1 MSNVS
6 AEIKVH
12 PGKEL
17 LSLDFAEII
26 DASLINSGIIQGCTI
41 TLESGVLKMES
52 GRIMIKGRLGLITGG
67 DIELPSISTEADC
80 KLLAVCDL
88 RADTPF
94 YIRLVSNAEYETL
107 SADAERYKD
116 TFNVGNGVAFVEL
129 GTAHINPATG
139 AVTKW
144 TPKNASV
151 KKDSVAYA
159 AIERSLANNV
169 NTINQSIATNVSNIY
184 TNANSAHTLLTQKI
198 NAWATYLQKRT
209 SSSGRFVNEVVTVPS
224 FTIPAGSRVSCT
236 FPAIR
241 GTTYRATGTNSRTI
255 SKPSWVNFTQTYTT
269 MSDGTKIPLNVD
281 DASVRYVALAVSNV
295 LFSNAAYNNKGK
307 NAGKCVMAGMGVY
320 GIDYDRRGVVYVY
333 NAGTAEAI
341 VDVQVG
347 ILYARRG

>member
-17 LSLDFAEII
+17 LALDFAEII

-129 GTAHINPATG
+129 GTAHVNPATS

-159 AIERSLANNV
+159 ALEKSLSDNV
-169 NTINQSIATNVSNIY
+169 ANIY
-184 TNANSAHTLLTQKI
+184 RNANDAHTLLTQKI

-209 SSSGRFVNEVVTVPS
+209 SSSGRFVNEMVTVPS
-224 FTIPAGSRVSCT
+224 FTIAAGARVSCT

-241 GTTYRATGTNSRTI
+241 GTTYKATGTNSRTE
-255 SKPSWVNFTQTYTT
+255 SKPAWANFTQTYTT
-269 MSDGTKIPLNVD
+269 IKDGTKIPLNVD
-281 DASVRYVALAVSNV
+281 DASVRYVALAISNV
-295 LFSNAAYNNKGK
+295 LISNAAYNNKGK

-320 GIDYDRRGVVYVY
+320 GTDYDRRGVVYVY

>member
-17 LSLDFAEII
+17 LALDFAEII

-88 RADTPF
+88 RADSPF
-94 YIRLVSNAEYETL
+94 YVRLVSNAEYETL

-129 GTAHINPATG
+129 GTAHVNPATS

-144 TPKNASV
+144 TPSANAGV
-151 KKDSVAYA
+151 KKDAVAYA
-159 AIERSLANNV
+159 AIEK
-169 NTINQSIATNVSNIY
+169 SIATNVSNIY
-184 TNANSAHTLLTQKI
+184 KNANDAHALLTQKI

-241 GTTYRATGTNSRTI
+241 GTTYRATGTNSRTE

-307 NAGKCVMAGMGVY
+307 NATKCVMAGMGMY
-320 GIDYDRRGVVYVY
+320 GVDHNRRGVVYVY

-341 VDVQVG
+341 IDVQVG
-347 ILYARRG
+347 ILYVRRG

>member
-17 LSLDFAEII
+17 LALDFAEII

-52 GRIMIKGRLGLITGG
+52 GRITIKGRLGLITGG

-129 GTAHINPATG
+129 GTAHVNPATS

-159 AIERSLANNV
+159 ALEKSLSDNV
-169 NTINQSIATNVSNIY
+169 ANIY
-184 TNANSAHTLLTQKI
+184 RNANDAHTLLTQKI

-209 SSSGRFVNEVVTVPS
+209 SSSGRFVNEIVTVPS
-224 FTIPAGSRVSCT
+224 FTIAAGARVSCT

-241 GTTYRATGTNSRTI
+241 GTTYKATGTNSRTE
-255 SKPSWVNFTQTYTT
+255 SKPAWANFTQTYTT
-269 MSDGTKIPLNVD
+269 IKDGTKIPLNVD
-281 DASVRYVALAVSNV
+281 DASVRYVALAISNV
-295 LFSNAAYNNKGK
+295 LISDAAYNNKGK

-320 GIDYDRRGVVYVY
+320 GTDYDRRGVVYVY

>member
-17 LSLDFAEII
+17 LALDFAEII

-129 GTAHINPATG
+129 GTAHVNPATS

-159 AIERSLANNV
+159 ALEKSLSDNV
-169 NTINQSIATNVSNIY
+169 ANIY
-184 TNANSAHTLLTQKI
+184 RNANDAHTLLTQKI

-209 SSSGRFVNEVVTVPS
+209 SSSGRFVNEMVTVPS
-224 FTIPAGSRVSCT
+224 FTIAAGARVSCT

-241 GTTYRATGTNSRTI
+241 GTTYKATGTNSRTE
-255 SKPSWVNFTQTYTT
+255 SKPAWANFTQTYTT
-269 MSDGTKIPLNVD
+269 IKDGTKIPLNVD
-281 DASVRYVALAVSNV
+281 DASVRYVALAISNV
-295 LFSNAAYNNKGK
+295 LISDAAYNNKGK

-320 GIDYDRRGVVYVY
+320 GTDYDRRGVVYVY

>member
-17 LSLDFAEII
+17 LALDFAEII

-129 GTAHINPATG
+129 GTAHVNPATS

-151 KKDSVAYA
+151 KKDSVSYA
-159 AIERSLANNV
+159 ALEKSLSDNVANVYRNANN
-169 NTINQSIATNVSNIY
+169 
-184 TNANSAHTLLTQKI
+184 AHALLTQKI

-241 GTTYRATGTNSRTI
+241 GTTYRATGTNSRTE

-307 NAGKCVMAGMGVY
+307 NATKCVMAGMGVY
-320 GIDYDRRGVVYVY
+320 GVDHDRRGVVYVY

-341 VDVQVG
+341 IDVQVG